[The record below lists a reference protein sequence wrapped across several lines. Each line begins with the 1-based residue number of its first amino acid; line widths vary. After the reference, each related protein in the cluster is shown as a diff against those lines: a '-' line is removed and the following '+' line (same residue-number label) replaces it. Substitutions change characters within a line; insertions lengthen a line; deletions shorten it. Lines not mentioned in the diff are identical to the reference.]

1 VELSRKRRK
10 SRTGPSTSG
19 EIILTR
25 RVAIAIAGALAL
37 VACARQ
43 EAAKPTAPQVVNF
56 SIMSTEGRQ
65 TQMDDWG
72 PFLADMEKSIG
83 VPVKP
88 FFGTNYTSLIEAMRF
103 KQTDVGWFTNQSG
116 LEAVRRANGEV
127 FARTVKPNGPDGYQ
141 AVIVVKKGS
150 GITLD
155 RLLKCG
161 RTLDFGMGDAKSTS
175 GTLAPMTYLF
185 APRGIDP
192 NTCFKT
198 VRSANHEANLLSVAQ
213 GLLDAATNN
222 TASMDRMAMMG
233 SEMSRKTLASLDV
246 IWTSPT
252 IPEDPMVRRKDLD
265 PALKAKIDAF
275 IFSYGTGEGPEAERQ
290 RKVLERIQ
298 TRPFKR
304 ADNSHLLPVREME
317 AAGQLIQ
324 ARTKG
329 DPEAEKAAQAELS
342 RIAAE
347 RKALSPQ

>member
-1 VELSRKRRK
+1 M
-10 SRTGPSTSG
+10 
-19 EIILTR
+19 LTR
-25 RVAIAIAGALAL
+25 RLALAL
-37 VACARQ
+37 AAALTLAGCSQ
-43 EAAKPTAPQVVNF
+43 KDEAKAPPQVINF

-72 PFLADMEKSIG
+72 PFLADMEKSVG

-103 KQTDVGWFTNQSG
+103 KQTDVGWFTNHSG

-141 AVIVVKKGS
+141 AVIVVKRGS

-155 RLLKCG
+155 RLLKCDH
-161 RTLDFGMGDAKSTS
+161 TLNFGMGDAKSTS

-185 APRGIDP
+185 APKGIDP
-192 NTCFKT
+192 NACFKT
-198 VRSANHEANLLSVAQ
+198 VRSANHEANLFSVAQ

-222 TASMDRMAMMG
+222 TASMERM
-233 SEMSRKTLASLDV
+233 EMLGTDLAKKTMASLDV

-265 PALKAKIDAF
+265 PSLKAKIDAF
-275 IFSYGTGEGPEAERQ
+275 MFSYGTGEGPEAERQ

-298 TRPFKR
+298 TKPFKR

-317 AAGQLIQ
+317 AAGQLIL
-324 ARTKG
+324 AKRKG
-329 DPEAEKAAQAELS
+329 DAAATAAAQAELDK
-342 RIAAE
+342 IAAE
-347 RKALSPQ
+347 KKALPPAEQGN

>member
-1 VELSRKRRK
+1 M
-10 SRTGPSTSG
+10 
-19 EIILTR
+19 LTR
-25 RVAIAIAGALAL
+25 RLALAL
-37 VACARQ
+37 AAALTLAGCSPKD
-43 EAAKPTAPQVVNF
+43 EAKAPPQVINF

-72 PFLADMEKSIG
+72 PFLADMEKSVG

-103 KQTDVGWFTNQSG
+103 KQTDVGWFTNHSG

-141 AVIVVKKGS
+141 AVIVVKRGS

-155 RLLKCG
+155 RLLKCDH
-161 RTLDFGMGDAKSTS
+161 TLNFGMGDAKSTS

-185 APRGIDP
+185 APKGIDP
-192 NTCFKT
+192 NACFKT
-198 VRSANHEANLLSVAQ
+198 VRSANHEANLFSVAQ

-222 TASMDRMAMMG
+222 TASMERM
-233 SEMSRKTLASLDV
+233 EMLGTDLAKKTMASLDV

-265 PALKAKIDAF
+265 PGLKAKIDAF
-275 IFSYGTGEGPEAERQ
+275 MFSYGTGEGPEAERQ

-298 TRPFKR
+298 TKPFKR

-317 AAGQLIQ
+317 AAGQLIL
-324 ARTKG
+324 AKRKG
-329 DPEAEKAAQAELS
+329 DAAATAAAQAELDK
-342 RIAAE
+342 IAAE
-347 RKALSPQ
+347 KKALPPAEQGN

>member
-1 VELSRKRRK
+1 M
-10 SRTGPSTSG
+10 
-19 EIILTR
+19 LTR
-25 RVAIAIAGALAL
+25 RTVIAIAGALSLA
-37 VACARQ
+37 ACARQ
-43 EAAKPTAPQVVNF
+43 EAAEPATPQVVNF

-72 PFLADMEKSIG
+72 PFLADLEKAVG

-103 KQTDVGWFTNQSG
+103 KQTDLGWFTNQSG

-127 FARTVKPNGPDGYQ
+127 FARTVNPSGTDGYQ

-150 GITLD
+150 GITLE
-155 RLLKCG
+155 RLLKCD
-161 RTLDFGMGDAKSTS
+161 RKLNFGMGDAKSTS

-185 APRGIDP
+185 APHGVDP

-198 VRSANHEANLLSVAQ
+198 VRSANHEANLFSVAQ

-222 TASMDRMAMMG
+222 TASMDRMAMLG
-233 SEMSRKTLASLDV
+233 TQMSKKTLASLDV
-246 IWTSPT
+246 IWTSPR

-275 IFSYGTGEGPEAERQ
+275 MFSYGTGEGPEAERQ

-298 TRPFKR
+298 TLPFKP
-304 ADNSHLLPVREME
+304 ADDTHLIPVREME
-317 AAGQLIQ
+317 ATGQLIQ

-329 DPEAEKAAQAELS
+329 DAAAMTAAQAELD
-342 RIAAE
+342 RIAQD
-347 RKALSPQ
+347 RKAAGLD

>member
-1 VELSRKRRK
+1 M
-10 SRTGPSTSG
+10 
-19 EIILTR
+19 LTR
-25 RVAIAIAGALAL
+25 RLALAL
-37 VACARQ
+37 AAALTLAGCSQ
-43 EAAKPTAPQVVNF
+43 KDEAKTPPQVINF

-72 PFLADMEKSIG
+72 PFLADMEKSVG

-103 KQTDVGWFTNQSG
+103 KQTDVGWFTNHSG
-116 LEAVRRANGEV
+116 LEAVRRAGGEV

-155 RLLKCG
+155 RLLKCDQ
-161 RTLDFGMGDAKSTS
+161 TLNFGMGDAKSTS

-185 APRGIDP
+185 APKGIDP
-192 NTCFKT
+192 NACFKT
-198 VRSANHEANLLSVAQ
+198 VRSANHEANLFSVAQ

-222 TASMDRMAMMG
+222 TASMERM
-233 SEMSRKTLASLDV
+233 EMLGTDLAKKTMASIDV

-252 IPEDPMVRRKDLD
+252 ILEDPMVRRKDLD

-275 IFSYGTGEGPEAERQ
+275 MFSYGTGEGPEAERQ

-298 TRPFKR
+298 TKPFKR

-317 AAGQLIQ
+317 AAGQLIV
-324 ARTKG
+324 AKRKG
-329 DPEAEKAAQAELS
+329 DAAATAAAQAELDK
-342 RIAAE
+342 IAAE
-347 RKALSPQ
+347 KKTLPPAGAGN

>member
-1 VELSRKRRK
+1 M
-10 SRTGPSTSG
+10 
-19 EIILTR
+19 ITR
-25 RVAIAIAGALAL
+25 RLALAL
-37 VACARQ
+37 TAALTLAGCSPK
-43 EAAKPTAPQVVNF
+43 EAARPAAPAVVNF

-83 VPVKP
+83 IPVKP

-141 AVIVVKKGS
+141 AVIVVRKGS

-155 RLLKCG
+155 KLLKCD
-161 RTLDFGMGDAKSTS
+161 RTLNFGMGDAKSTS
-175 GTLAPMTYLF
+175 GALAPMTYLF
-185 APRGIDP
+185 APRGVDP

-198 VRSANHEANLLSVAQ
+198 VRSANHEANLFSVAQ

-233 SEMSRKTLASLDV
+233 TEMSKKTLASLDV

-265 PALKAKIDAF
+265 PAIKAKIDAF
-275 IFSYGTGEGPEAERQ
+275 LFSYGTGEGPEAERQ

-298 TRPFKR
+298 TKPFKR

-317 AAGQLIQ
+317 ASGQLIL
-324 ARTKG
+324 ARRKG
-329 DPEAEKAAQAELS
+329 DAAAEKAAQAELDE
-342 RIAAE
+342 IAAE
-347 RKALSPQ
+347 KKALPPGQ

>member
-1 VELSRKRRK
+1 M
-10 SRTGPSTSG
+10 
-19 EIILTR
+19 ITR
-25 RVAIAIAGALAL
+25 RLALAL
-37 VACARQ
+37 TAALTLAGCSPK
-43 EAAKPTAPQVVNF
+43 EAAKPAAPAVVNF

-83 VPVKP
+83 IPVKP

-141 AVIVVKKGS
+141 AVIVVRKGS

-155 RLLKCG
+155 RLLKCD
-161 RTLDFGMGDAKSTS
+161 RTLNFGMGDAKSTS

-185 APRGIDP
+185 APRGVDP

-198 VRSANHEANLLSVAQ
+198 VRSANHEANLFSVAQ

-233 SEMSRKTLASLDV
+233 TEMSKKTLASLDV

-265 PALKAKIDAF
+265 PAIKAKIDAF
-275 IFSYGTGEGPEAERQ
+275 LFSYGTGEGPEAERQ

-298 TRPFKR
+298 TKPFKR

-317 AAGQLIQ
+317 ASGQLIL
-324 ARTKG
+324 ARRKG
-329 DPEAEKAAQAELS
+329 DAAAEKAAQAELDE
-342 RIAAE
+342 IAAE
-347 RKALSPQ
+347 KKALPPGQ

>member
-1 VELSRKRRK
+1 M
-10 SRTGPSTSG
+10 
-19 EIILTR
+19 ITR
-25 RVAIAIAGALAL
+25 RLCLALAFVSAIGL
-37 VACARQ
+37 ASCS
-43 EAAKPTAPQVVNF
+43 KPDEGKPAAPQAVNF

-65 TQMDDWG
+65 TQMDDWA
-72 PFLADMEKSIG
+72 PFLADMEKAIG

-116 LEAVRRANGEV
+116 LEAVRRAGGEV

-155 RLLKCG
+155 RLLKCD
-161 RTLDFGMGDAKSTS
+161 RKLNFGMGDAKSTS

-185 APRGIDP
+185 APHGVDP

-233 SEMSRKTLASLDV
+233 TEMSKKTLASLDV

-252 IPEDPMVRRKDLD
+252 IPEDPMIRRKDLD

-290 RKVLERIQ
+290 RKILERIQ
-298 TRPFKR
+298 TKPFKR

-317 AAGQLIQ
+317 ASGQLIQ

-329 DPEAEKAAQAELS
+329 DTAAAQAAQAELD

-347 RKALSPQ
+347 KKALPAA

>member
-1 VELSRKRRK
+1 M
-10 SRTGPSTSG
+10 
-19 EIILTR
+19 LTR
-25 RVAIAIAGALAL
+25 RLAVIAALTGTLAAA
-37 VACARQ
+37 ACARQ
-43 EAAKPTAPQVVNF
+43 EAAKPAAPQVVNF

-72 PFLADMEKSIG
+72 PFLADMEKAIG

-103 KQTDVGWFTNQSG
+103 KQTDLGWFTNQSG
-116 LEAVRRANGEV
+116 LEAVRRAGGEV
-127 FARTVKPNGPDGYQ
+127 FARTVNPSGTDGYQ

-155 RLLKCG
+155 RLLKCD
-161 RTLDFGMGDAKSTS
+161 RSLDFGMGDAKSTS

-185 APRGIDP
+185 APRAIDP

-198 VRSANHEANLLSVAQ
+198 VRSANHEANLFSVGS

-222 TASMDRMAMMG
+222 TASMDRMAMLGTDMAK
-233 SEMSRKTLASLDV
+233 KTLGDIEV
-246 IWTSPT
+246 IWTSPR

-275 IFSYGTGEGPEAERQ
+275 MFSYGTGEGPEAERQ

-304 ADNSHLLPVREME
+304 ADAGHLLPVREME
-317 AAGQLIQ
+317 ATGQLIQ

-329 DPEAEKAAQAELS
+329 DMAAAKAAQAELAK
-342 RIAAE
+342 IAAE
-347 RKALSPQ
+347 RAQAAPGG